1 LNSPITKVVGL
12 FAFEQR
18 NKSSNHLAVTPL
30 SFLFPLE
37 YSTQPVFLHLYNF
50 APKF

>member
-18 NKSSNHLAVTPL
+18 NKSS
-30 SFLFPLE
+30 SFQ
-37 YSTQPVFLHLYNF
+37 TT
-50 APKF
+50 